1 MPKICIAG
9 CGAVGCLLAGFL
21 QEALGIPPVCIVRRR
36 EHYEA
41 LRREGCFI
49 EGKIART
56 VKMESYM
63 AGELEEGSC
72 DTTIVAVKAYDAK
85 AALEEASRLSN
96 TVALASNGFV
106 DVKQLLDRGIGVL
119 GVIVEYGVIRKGDN
133 RVEVTGLGRLIIG
146 GYRGGVKV
154 EAEQL
159 AQILLRGGADVVYV
173 DDIVP
178 YQWAKAAVNAG
189 LNAVTAILG
198 VRNRVVAENEWARSL
213 AIRAAEEVSSV
224 AMAIGIRL
232 PYTPGDYLLE
242 IASKTG
248 LNKSSMLQDVEAGRK
263 TEVDEII
270 GYVIKRGEELGVSTP
285 ILKYLYMLIKALE
298 ETGGRVCHTGRR

>member
-1 MPKICIAG
+1 MPRICIVG

-21 QEALGIPPVCIVRRR
+21 QEALGIPPICIVRRR

-41 LRREGCFI
+41 LKREGCFI
-49 EGKIART
+49 EGKITRT
-56 VKMESYM
+56 VKTESFM
-63 AGELEEGSC
+63 TGELEEGSC
-72 DTTIVAVKAYDAK
+72 DIAIVAVKAYDAK
-85 AALEEASRLSN
+85 AALEEASRLSK

-106 DVKQLLDRGIGVL
+106 DVKPLIDRGIEVL
-119 GVIVEYGVIRKGDN
+119 GVIVEYGVIRKEDN
-133 RVEVTGLGRLIIG
+133 KVEVTGLGRLLIG
-146 GYRGGVKV
+146 SYRGGDKE

-159 AQILLRGGADVVYV
+159 AHILSKGGADVVYV

-198 VRNRVVAENEWARSL
+198 VRNRVVAENEWAKSL
-213 AIRAAEEVSSV
+213 ALRAAEEVSSV
-224 AMAIGIRL
+224 AKAMGVRL
-232 PYTPGDYLLE
+232 PYTPGDYLLD

-248 LNKSSMLQDVEAGRK
+248 LNKSSMLQDVEAGRR